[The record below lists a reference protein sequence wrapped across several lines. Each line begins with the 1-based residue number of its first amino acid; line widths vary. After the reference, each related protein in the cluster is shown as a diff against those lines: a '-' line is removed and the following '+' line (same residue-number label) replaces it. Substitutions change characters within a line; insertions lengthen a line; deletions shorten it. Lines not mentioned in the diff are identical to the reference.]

1 MPHVCYR
8 IHLISG
14 TEINCIAMGNCEEA
28 DECFDEFLE
37 ESRENGYLEIGSKE
51 SHMFIIPVEN
61 IAFIERIPDFDLDE
75 ED

>member
-14 TEINCIAMGNCEEA
+14 QEINCIAMGTCEEA

-37 ESRENGYLEIGSKE
+37 GSRKNGYLEIGSKE
-51 SHMFIIPVEN
+51 CHMFIIPVEN
-61 IAFIERIPDFDLDE
+61 IAFIERIPDYDLDE
-75 ED
+75 DD

>member
-14 TEINCIAMGNCEEA
+14 TEINCIAMGSFEEA

-61 IAFIERIPDFDLDE
+61 IAFIERIPDYDLDE
-75 ED
+75 DD